1 MAKISVR
8 GRERDRLYKKTK
20 AGTLG
25 RMSLALDLTLS
36 QHMHS
41 GGGIWKHGTRALP
54 SCVPFQ
60 PCRYPEDC
68 PMAHHSSS
76 GNRSLLDNLQP
87 RGAFHLVLWPAL
99 LQQGTGPHPTP
110 APLPLWDPRPDS
122 PCPATLLDRHGQLMV
137 FSLAPFCALKISH
150 CPYAP
155 CFLVT
160 QAYDSLSISCK
171 ISTSPRVPGQAHLVS
186 NFLSYPYPNVP
197 LTCSLPQDTSL

>member
-20 AGTLG
+20 VGTLG

-41 GGGIWKHGTRALP
+41 GGGIWRPGTQALP

-68 PMAHHSSS
+68 PMAYHSPS
-76 GNRSLLDNLQP
+76 GYRSHLHNLLP

-99 LQQGTGPHPTP
+99 LQQGMGPRPIP
-110 APLPLWDPRPDS
+110 APLPLWDPWPDS
-122 PCPATLLDRHGQLMV
+122 SCPATLLDRHGQLMV
-137 FSLAPFCALKISH
+137 FSLATFFALKISH

-155 CFLVT
+155 YFLVT
-160 QAYDSLSISCK
+160 QAYYFLSISRK
-171 ISTSPRVPGQAHLVS
+171 ISTSPRVPGQVHLAS
-186 NFLSYPYPNVP
+186 NFLSYPYPNV
-197 LTCSLPQDTSL
+197 LLICSLPQDTSL